1 MKTVVSLLFTLVLV
15 LSLICLI
22 DLMSITLLA
31 EAGLNIP
38 LVMEGL
44 LGLSCGSGMAM
55 YSCHLL
61 TDGIE
66 PHWVIYLD
74 AYGREDYRVHTRTG
88 RRVEHAR
95 YGGHTHIRSTTGWHY

>member
-1 MKTVVSLLFTLVLV
+1 MKTVVSLLFALVLV
-15 LSLICLI
+15 LSLTCLI

-44 LGLSCGSGMAM
+44 LGLSCGSV
-55 YSCHLL
+55 LL
-61 TDGIE
+61 IFVCSLLGDGIE
-66 PHWVIYLD
+66 PRWVVYLD
-74 AYGREDYRVHTRTG
+74 AYGREDYRIHTRTG
-88 RRVEHAR
+88 RRMEHAR